1 MNRTI
6 EAILKLTAKLG
17 NISAFDKLSGKL
29 KDVDQKAKNFNRT
42 QGNLARTNAA
52 VYSSVM
58 RYAAPA
64 ALAYGATRA
73 TKEYASVERRLSRIG
88 INAEASRE
96 SMDKAMGEMRQIAQ
110 DIEAPIDNVVSGL
123 ESLIAAGKTLPE
135 AMALLPSVARTA
147 QAADAD
153 FSEMASTAEAIGSSF
168 HIAAGGMERAFD
180 IIAKGGKEGKFELKD
195 MAQELPS
202 LAPAFAALGYQGEDG
217 LKRLTAALQV
227 VRKEVGTSGEA
238 ATSLMDVLTKMES
251 QTVTN
256 NFKKKF
262 GMNITKEMAKA
273 KKGGEDTLEAFIRLS
288 REAVKGDLSK
298 LPQLFTDKQMLIG
311 MRALINRTSEL
322 RGMFGLLGDAAGTVN
337 SDIKRLNQ
345 DAQSDIDRLA
355 NSWERLKTSVGQ
367 GMVEFG
373 VGQGMNAVANA
384 VDEGVAF
391 RAGLRKMRERGQITA
406 LQAFL
411 APTDPILTHNA
422 KWLGGHRTEADRKA
436 IAAYGEYAA
445 SRASAPDRPS
455 GQMPVPYR
463 RPEPLPSN
471 IPMTAPNYDPKG
483 PKRYTPFAAGASPRD
498 AERQSMLALRS
509 DPNGVADAIDTALSS
524 GGQKAAEKLADGGQ
538 KAGENAGD
546 AMAAKATSIG
556 QAIGHSAAET
566 FRAEAGAIMRQFGSQ
581 ARGART
587 DERGANDL

>member
-42 QGNLARTNAA
+42 QGALARANRA
-52 VYSSVM
+52 VYTSAL

-73 TKEYASVERRLSRIG
+73 TKEYASIERRLTRIG

-96 SMDKAMGEMRQIAQ
+96 AMDKAMGQMRTIAQ
-110 DIEAPIDNVVSGL
+110 DIEAPVENVVSGL

-153 FSEMASTAEAIGSSF
+153 FSEMASTAEAIGSAF
-168 HIAAGGMERAFD
+168 HIAAGNMERAFD

-217 LKRLTAALQV
+217 LKRLTAALQI

-238 ATSLMDVLTKMES
+238 ATSLMDVLTKMGS

-262 GMNITKEMAKA
+262 GMDITKEMEKAKA
-273 KKGGEDTLEAFIRLS
+273 AGEDTLEAFIRLS
-288 REAVKGDLSK
+288 KEAVNGDLSK

-311 MRALINRTSEL
+311 MRALINRTGEL
-322 RGMFGLLGDAAGTVN
+322 RSMFGLLGEAAGTVRG
-337 SDIKRLNQ
+337 DIKKLSE
-345 DAQSDIDRLA
+345 DAQSDLDRLG
-355 NSWERLKTSVGQ
+355 NSWDRLKKSFGK
-367 GMVEFG
+367 GLVELG
-373 VGQGMNAVANA
+373 VGKGMETVANA
-384 VDEGVAF
+384 LDEGFAF
-391 RAGLRKMRERGQITA
+391 RAGLRKMQERGQITA
-406 LQAFL
+406 MQAFL
-411 APTDPILTHNA
+411 APTDSTLAHNA
-422 KWLGGHRTEADRKA
+422 KWIGGWRTPEERRA
-436 IAAYGEYAA
+436 IAGYGEYAK
-445 SRASAPDRPS
+445 SRAAALRRPVVE
-455 GQMPVPYR
+455 MEIPYNQ
-463 RPEPLPSN
+463 PEPLPAN
-471 IPMTAPNYDPKG
+471 IPMKAPDYGAPG

-509 DPNGVADAIDTALSS
+509 DPNGVADAIDTALAS
-524 GGQKAAEKLADGGQ
+524 GGEKAASKLADGGQ